1 MTNNKYSFTAIFFH
15 WFLAIVIFTLLAS
28 GFYMADLPFSMQKLK
43 LMDSYHFKLFYEESF
58 FNPFKVAI

>member
-1 MTNNKYSFTAIFFH
+1 
-15 WFLAIVIFTLLAS
+15 
-28 GFYMADLPFSMQKLK
+28 MQKLKLK